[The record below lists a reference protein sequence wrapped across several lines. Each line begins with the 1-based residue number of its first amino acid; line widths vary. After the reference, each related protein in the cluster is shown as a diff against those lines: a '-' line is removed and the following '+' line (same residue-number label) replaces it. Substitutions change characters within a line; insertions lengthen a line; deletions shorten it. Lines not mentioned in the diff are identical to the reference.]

1 MASGLSV
8 TKIRKNVIGGAL
20 FITLYCTSRDKF
32 NDNC

>member
-20 FITLYCTSRDKF
+20 FSTLYCVLGDKF